1 MKKRRTARKNVKNQT
16 GRLGED
22 EKAERFSTLRSRR
35 KLQALR
41 QRASRNNTG
50 VIAGAVSSCPPPS
63 DSLVTM
69 TSGERR
75 PTSGETR
82 SNAFVVESRLST
94 DDEPDRPWR
103 TPGTWKYR
111 IPQLTQPARARSS
124 NRSMKANYVKNQAD
138 SALKSGN
145 ARDAYIK

>member
-82 SNAFVVESRLST
+82 SNDSESRLST
-94 DDEPDRPWR
+94 DDSQTYLGGRL
-103 TPGTWKYR
+103 GHGS
-111 IPQLTQPARARSS
+111 IAVPQLIQPARARPL

>member
-82 SNAFVVESRLST
+82 SNDSESRLST
-94 DDEPDRPWR
+94 DDSQIYLGGRL
-103 TPGTWKYR
+103 GHGSIA
-111 IPQLTQPARARSS
+111 IPQLIQPARARPL

>member
-82 SNAFVVESRLST
+82 SNDSESRLST
-94 DDEPDRPWR
+94 DDSQTYLGGRL
-103 TPGTWKYR
+103 GHGSIA
-111 IPQLTQPARARSS
+111 IPQLIQPARARPL

>member
-1 MKKRRTARKNVKNQT
+1 MKKGEQLEKMWKNQT

-82 SNAFVVESRLST
+82 SNDSESRLST
-94 DDEPDRPWR
+94 DDSQTYLGGRL
-103 TPGTWKYR
+103 GHGSIA
-111 IPQLTQPARARSS
+111 IPQLTQPARARPL